1 MRVLLSAQL
10 GFVVSVFAAPTGSIS
25 CRNIKQVRRR
35 VWHKLPRHL
44 HSISTD
50 ASATG
55 PVPLWPLS
63 LSLFLAAT
71 PRLLGNI
78 LTTHAITLIQAFTHS
93 PTREHTRNTHPTEAL
108 QAPHCCLNPFT
119 PIPLWPEAHTCFT
132 CLVRHTN
139 NYNIEPVARNNCN
152 IFTN

>member
-1 MRVLLSAQL
+1 MSETETERERWGERVRVEQRCRVLLSAQL

-44 HSISTD
+44 HSISTG

-63 LSLFLAAT
+63 LSFSCSYPLAAWQHFNHS
-71 PRLLGNI
+71 RNH
-78 LTTHAITLIQAFTHS
+78 THSSVHPFTHS
-93 PTREHTRNTHPTEAL
+93 KHSPNRGTPSTPLPPYRC
-108 QAPHCCLNPFT
+108 AP
-119 PIPLWPEAHTCFT
+119 
-132 CLVRHTN
+132 RHTL
-139 NYNIEPVARNNCN
+139 VLHAL
-152 IFTN
+152 